1 MDTLTTFFTAL
12 TTFFQTLP
20 ENLAYLLDYTA
31 KLMPQVIEG
40 LGVTLQLFGLTL
52 LFSIPL
58 GIVIALGRVSRFK
71 ILNKIT
77 SCYILILR
85 GTPLLLQIVF
95 VFFGLPLIGITFDR
109 LPAALVAF
117 SLNYAAYFAEIF
129 RSGIASIDKG
139 QYEGAE
145 VLGLSSMETFFRIIF
160 PQAIKRVLPPVGNE
174 VVTLVKDTAL
184 VYILGLD
191 ELLKVGKIACN
202 RDASLLPL
210 VIIAVVYLLLTGVLS
225 KIMTILEKKYAYYQ

>member
-1 MDTLTTFFTAL
+1 MDTMTIYFNTLM
-12 TTFFQTLP
+12 TFFQNLP
-20 ENLAYLLDYTA
+20 SYLAYLFDYTTQ
-31 KLMPQVIEG
+31 LMPQVIEG
-40 LGVTLQLFGLTL
+40 LGVTLKLFGLTL

-58 GIVIALGRVSRFK
+58 GVVIALGRLSRFK
-71 ILNKIT
+71 VLNKLT
-77 SCYILILR
+77 SIYILILR

-129 RSGIASIDKG
+129 RAGIASIDKG

-145 VLGLSSMETFFRIIF
+145 VLGLSSREAFFHIIF
-160 PQAIKRVLPPVGNE
+160 PQAFKRVLPPVGNE
-174 VVTLVKDTAL
+174 IVTLVKDTAL

-210 VIIAVVYLLLTGVLS
+210 VIIAVVYLLLTGILS
-225 KIMTILEKKYAYYQ
+225 KVMTIVENKYTYYQ

>member
-1 MDTLTTFFTAL
+1 AL

>member
-1 MDTLTTFFTAL
+1 MDIMTTYFNTLITFFEN
-12 TTFFQTLP
+12 LP
-20 ENLAYLLDYTA
+20 AHLAYLFDYTFQ
-31 KLMPQVIEG
+31 LMPQVIEG
-40 LGVTLQLFGLTL
+40 LSVTLKLFGLTL

-58 GIVIALGRVSRFK
+58 GVVIALGRLSRFK
-71 ILNKIT
+71 ILNKLT
-77 SCYILILR
+77 SSYILILR

-129 RSGIASIDKG
+129 RAGISSIDKG
-139 QYEGAE
+139 QYEGSE
-145 VLGLSSMETFFRIIF
+145 VLGLSSTETFFHIIF
-160 PQAIKRVLPPVGNE
+160 PQAFKRVLPPVANE

-210 VIIAVVYLLLTGVLS
+210 VIIAIVYLLLTGILS
-225 KIMTILEKKYAYYQ
+225 KVMTIIENKYTYYQ